1 MNLNKT
7 MKHFGLAGNGV
18 IVLLLLVVIYYLHLI
33 EENISLERFSV
44 GAGFGA
50 APGEAGHGHMGE
62 GSASDQVIKAQ
73 RAHKVLTH
81 NASADAIG
89 GNSLQQN
96 VAAAKTARAGATTM
110 EEANQYR
117 ANHGSGTTAQLMA
130 QANTEAIRSGKGAV
144 FSTAMQQS
152 AAHDGS
158 GRQGAAEA
166 VAQLHLGNPGR

>member
-44 GAGFGA
+44 GGQFGS
-50 APGEAGHGHMGE
+50 GHGHMGE
-62 GSASDQVIKAQ
+62 GSAADQVIRAQ
-73 RAHKVLTH
+73 HADKVFTH